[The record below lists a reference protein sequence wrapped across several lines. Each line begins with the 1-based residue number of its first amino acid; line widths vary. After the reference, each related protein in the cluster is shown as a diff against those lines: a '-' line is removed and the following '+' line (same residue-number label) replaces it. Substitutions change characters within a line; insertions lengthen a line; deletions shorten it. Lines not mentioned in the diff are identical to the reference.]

1 MEFRLPE
8 IGEGLY
14 EAEVSRWL
22 VKPGD
27 AVRSGQGLLEVLTD
41 KATMEVPAPFAG
53 TIGDLRAEVGQT
65 VKVGQPILDYQPT
78 GAPAREEPA
87 EAETKS
93 PAQRAKKAAAAPP
106 KALPRSENGGVAVP
120 IKAAPSV
127 RQMARALGVDI
138 AGIRGSGPAGRVLVE
153 DLARGAKPQADA
165 HPLEAVDY
173 GKPGTRIKF
182 HGVRRKIAEHLV
194 ESMHKVP
201 HYTYVDECD
210 VSDLVRLRDGL
221 KETLGR
227 QGVRVTYLPFL
238 VKAVVEAL
246 KEVPIVNA
254 ALDEEAGE
262 VVLHDHY
269 HVGVA
274 VATPNGL
281 LVPVVRDADRLS
293 FIEVAREIERLSA
306 AARAGKSK
314 LDDLKGGTFTIT
326 SIGNIGGLFA
336 TPILHHPQLGILGV
350 GKIVRR
356 PVFDEHGKVKPADMV
371 YLSMTFDHRV
381 LDGAVGATFGNA
393 LMRRLRNPAALLMD
407 SSL

>member
-1 MEFRLPE
+1 
-8 IGEGLY
+8 
-14 EAEVSRWL
+14 
-22 VKPGD
+22 
-27 AVRSGQGLLEVLTD
+27 
-41 KATMEVPAPFAG
+41 
-53 TIGDLRAEVGQT
+53 
-65 VKVGQPILDYQPT
+65 
-78 GAPAREEPA
+78 
-87 EAETKS
+87 
-93 PAQRAKKAAAAPP
+93 
-106 KALPRSENGGVAVP
+106 VAVP

-138 AGIRGSGPAGRVLVE
+138 AGIRGSGPAGRILVE
-153 DLARGAKPQADA
+153 DLARGTKPQTDA
-165 HPLEAVDY
+165 HPVEAVDY

-182 HGVRRKIAEHLV
+182 HGVRRKIADHLV

-210 VSDLVRLRDGL
+210 VSELVRLRDGL
-221 KETLGR
+221 KETLAK

-254 ALDEEAGE
+254 SLDEEAGE
-262 VVLHDHY
+262 VVLYDHY

-281 LVPVVRDADRLS
+281 IVPVVRDANRLP

-306 AARAGKSK
+306 AARVGKSK

-356 PVFDEHGKVKPADMV
+356 PVFDEHGQVKPADMV

-381 LDGAVGATFGNA
+381 LDGAVGAAFGNA